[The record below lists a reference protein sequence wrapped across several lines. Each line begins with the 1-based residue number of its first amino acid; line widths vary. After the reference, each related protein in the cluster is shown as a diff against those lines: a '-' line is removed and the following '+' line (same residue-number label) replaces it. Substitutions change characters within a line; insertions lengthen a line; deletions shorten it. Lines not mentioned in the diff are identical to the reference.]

1 MAHGIAF
8 HFAPWSLLH
17 DVAPVLWPVPQVQSA
32 RVGVAVEL
40 PALASGLL
48 RLARHQAGI
57 TQAEL
62 ARRAGVSASMVCAY
76 ERERRQPTLTT
87 LLRLLEAAGYELA
100 MQLVPTDDSAGCSAR
115 GQRWPPAIA
124 ESWDQ
129 YLRATASRDRPSHPP
144 PGAVAG

>member
-1 MAHGIAF
+1 M
-8 HFAPWSLLH
+8 
-17 DVAPVLWPVPQVQSA
+17 
-32 RVGVAVEL
+32 GVAVEL
-40 PALASGLL
+40 PTLASGLL

-87 LLRLLEAAGYELA
+87 LQRLLEAAGYELA
-100 MQLVPTDDSAGCSAR
+100 MQLVPSNDPAGWSGRA
-115 GQRWPPAIA
+115 QRWPRAIA

-129 YLRATASRDRPSHPP
+129 YLRATAVAAQPVAPR
-144 PGAVAG
+144 PGAAAG

>member
-1 MAHGIAF
+1 M
-8 HFAPWSLLH
+8 
-17 DVAPVLWPVPQVQSA
+17 
-32 RVGVAVEL
+32 GVAVEL
-40 PALASGLL
+40 PTLASGLL

-87 LLRLLEAAGYELA
+87 LQRLLEAAGYELA
-100 MQLVPTDDSAGCSAR
+100 MQLVPSNDPAGWSGR
-115 GQRWPPAIA
+115 RSGWPRAIA

-129 YLRATASRDRPSHPP
+129 YLRRYCRRGTARCAPSGSRCRVSPP
-144 PGAVAG
+144 